1 MTATELYIRFAWSL
15 QISVVFERL
24 AGVASLHRCPK
35 IPRGCRS
42 AELSKATARILPLS
56 PTQQATSYAYRPC
69 HSILTEIP
77 FLKVLSNLV
86 STMRLLEGN
95 NDGEFSLT
103 EHFGDAKPQY
113 AILSHTWGAMTE
125 EVTFADLIDG
135 TSEAKVGYDKIRF
148 CGEQARRDGLQYFW
162 VDTCCIDKANSSE
175 LQEAINSM
183 FSWYRD
189 ATKCYVYL
197 SDVSAFDFDENH
209 QLSRKTWLLD
219 FSASKWFTR
228 GWTLQE
234 LIAPRTVEFFSKD
247 HCPLGDKKSLEQ
259 AIHGITRIPL
269 DALRGDRPLHDFSVD
284 ERMSWAKDRKT
295 TRHEDAAYCL
305 LGIFDIHMPL
315 IYGEGRKKALIRLR
329 KEIQETQNLP
339 SVLSKDVR
347 TVSLFATSENR
358 PFKTFTSYF
367 NDAPVDLLS
376 IHFMER
382 ERELGLVRNAHQV
395 SEENVPARCAIWG
408 IPGVGK
414 TQLAIRYT
422 KIFLEDATVSA
433 VFWMSCSNLEKLHQ
447 GFSRLLNLID
457 HPDQFKPEQNARVV
471 AARRWL
477 EQPEVSGILRWLLV
491 LDNVDVST
499 IDFLRE
505 NLPRQGKQGRIL
517 ITTRTE
523 AVAHA
528 VCKASGR
535 LQLSL
540 ELEPPAVENAI
551 TFFLKSVGVSENS
564 MSSVSRRQ
572 VTDLIKFLGC
582 LPFAIEHAASFMTQ
596 SSQTIDG
603 FTRLYRGNEKSHVCS
618 NLYRCLT
625 LLPTEASN
633 LYRFSIGETYS
644 QLTKQSRSLEFL
656 RPIFM
661 I

>member
-1 MTATELYIRFAWSL
+1 MHIDL
-15 QISVVFERL
+15 
-24 AGVASLHRCPK
+24 CD
-35 IPRGCRS
+35 
-42 AELSKATARILPLS
+42 
-56 PTQQATSYAYRPC
+56 
-69 HSILTEIP
+69 SILTDIP
-77 FLKVLSNLV
+77 FLKVLWNLL
-86 STMRLLEGN
+86 STMRLLEAN

-103 EHFGDAKPQY
+103 EPFGDAKPQY

-125 EVTFADLIDG
+125 EVTFKDMIDG
-135 TSEAKVGYDKIRF
+135 TSKAKVGYDKIQF
-148 CGEQARRDGLQYFW
+148 CGEQTKRDGLQYFW

-183 FSWYRD
+183 FNWYRD
-189 ATKCYVYL
+189 AAKCYVYL
-197 SDVSAFDFDENH
+197 SDVSAFEFDENH
-209 QLSRKTWLLD
+209 QLPSKTWMPA
-219 FSASKWFTR
+219 FSASRWFSR

-234 LIAPRTVEFFSKD
+234 LIAPRTVEFFSKER
-247 HCPLGDKKSLEQ
+247 CSLGDKKSLEQ
-259 AIHGITRIPL
+259 AIYGITRIPL
-269 DALRGDRPLHDFSVD
+269 DALRGDQLLHEFSVD

-295 TRHEDAAYCL
+295 TRQEDAAYCL

-315 IYGEGRKKALIRLR
+315 IYGEGRKKALIRLQ
-329 KEIQETQNLP
+329 KEAQVSQNL
-339 SVLSKDVR
+339 SLVLPKEVR
-347 TVSLFATSENR
+347 TVPSFVTSGYR
-358 PFKTFTSYF
+358 PSKTFISSF

-382 ERELGLVRNAHQV
+382 QRELDLIRNAHQA

-414 TQLAIRYT
+414 TQLVIRYT
-422 KIFLEDATVSA
+422 KIFLEDAIVSA

-447 GFSRLLNLID
+447 GFSKLLNLID
-457 HPDQFKPEQNARVV
+457 HPDQFEPEQNARVV

-477 EQPEVSGILRWLLV
+477 EQPEVSGIHRWLLV
-491 LDNVDVST
+491 LDNVDIST

-505 NLPRQGKQGRIL
+505 NLPRQSKHGRIL

-528 VCKASGR
+528 LCKASGR

-551 TFFLKSVGVSENS
+551 TFFLKSVGISENS
-564 MSSVSRRQ
+564 MSSVSQRQ
-572 VTDLIKFLGC
+572 VTELIIFLGC

-596 SSQTIDG
+596 SSHTIDS

-618 NLYRCLT
+618 IYAVILT
-625 LLPTEASN
+625 LLPAEASN

-644 QLTKQSRSLEFL
+644 QITKQSRSRACL

>member
-1 MTATELYIRFAWSL
+1 
-15 QISVVFERL
+15 
-24 AGVASLHRCPK
+24 
-35 IPRGCRS
+35 
-42 AELSKATARILPLS
+42 
-56 PTQQATSYAYRPC
+56 
-69 HSILTEIP
+69 
-77 FLKVLSNLV
+77 
-86 STMRLLEGN
+86 
-95 NDGEFSLT
+95 
-103 EHFGDAKPQY
+103 
-113 AILSHTWGAMTE
+113 
-125 EVTFADLIDG
+125 
-135 TSEAKVGYDKIRF
+135 
-148 CGEQARRDGLQYFW
+148 
-162 VDTCCIDKANSSE
+162 
-175 LQEAINSM
+175 M

-209 QLSRKTWLLD
+209 QLSRTTWLLA
-219 FSASKWFTR
+219 FSASRWFTR

-234 LIAPRTVEFFSKD
+234 LIAPRTVEFFSKERF
-247 HCPLGDKKSLEQ
+247 PLGDKKSLEEV
-259 AIHGITRIPL
+259 IHGITRIPL
-269 DALRGDRPLHDFSVD
+269 DALRGDRPLHEFSVD
-284 ERMSWAKDRKT
+284 ARMSWAKDRKT
-295 TRHEDAAYCL
+295 TRQEDAAYCL

-329 KEIQETQNLP
+329 KETQETQNLP
-339 SVLSKDVR
+339 SVSSKDVR

-358 PFKTFTSYF
+358 PFKPFTSSF
-367 NDAPVDLLS
+367 NDAPVDLLP

-395 SEENVPARCAIWG
+395 SEENAPARCAIWG

-447 GFSRLLNLID
+447 GFSKLLNLID

-491 LDNVDVST
+491 LDNVDIST

-505 NLPRQGKQGRIL
+505 NLPRQGKHGRIL

-551 TFFLKSVGVSENS
+551 TFFLISVGVSENS

-618 NLYRCLT
+618 ILHRYLT

-633 LYRFSIGETYS
+633 LYRFSVGEAYS
-644 QLTKQSRSLEFL
+644 QLTKQSRSRACL

>member
-1 MTATELYIRFAWSL
+1 MAATELYIRLAWSL
-15 QISVVFERL
+15 QISSVFERL
-24 AGVASLHRCPK
+24 AGVASLHQCPK
-35 IPRGCRS
+35 IPRGCHS
-42 AELSKATARILPLS
+42 DELSKATARILPLP
-56 PTQQATSYAYRPC
+56 PTQHANSHAYRPC
-69 HSILTEIP
+69 DSILAEIP

-103 EHFGDAKPQY
+103 EHVSDTKPPY
-113 AILSHTWGAMTE
+113 AILSHTWGTMTE
-125 EVTFADLIDG
+125 EVTFRDLIDG
-135 TSEAKVGYDKIRF
+135 TGKDKVGYDKIRF
-148 CGEQARRDGLQYFW
+148 CGERARHDSLQYFW

-197 SDVSAFDFDENH
+197 SDVSASDFDETH
-209 QLSRKTWLLD
+209 QLSRKTWLPA

-234 LIAPRTVEFFSKD
+234 LIAPRIVEFFSKERY
-247 HCPLGDKKSLEQ
+247 PLGDKKSLEQ
-259 AIHGITRIPL
+259 EIHGITRIPL
-269 DALRGDRPLHDFSVD
+269 DALRGDRPLHEFSVD
-284 ERMSWAKDRKT
+284 ERMSWAKDRNT
-295 TRHEDAAYCL
+295 TRQEDGAYCL

-315 IYGEGRKKALIRLR
+315 IYGEGREKALIRLR
-329 KEIQETQNLP
+329 KETREAQNLP

-347 TVSLFATSENR
+347 TVSFATSENR
-358 PFKTFTSYF
+358 PLKTFTSSF
-367 NDAPVDLLS
+367 SDAPVDLLS

-382 ERELGLVRNAHQV
+382 ERELGLVQNAHQV
-395 SEENVPARCAIWG
+395 SEENAPARCAIWG

-433 VFWMSCSNLEKLHQ
+433 VFWMSCSNVEKLHQ
-447 GFSRLLNLID
+447 GFSKLLNLID

-491 LDNVDVST
+491 LDNVDIST

-505 NLPRQGKQGRIL
+505 NLPRQGKHGRIL

-528 VCKASGR
+528 VCKASGK

-551 TFFLKSVGVSENS
+551 TFFLKSVGFSENS

-572 VTDLIKFLGC
+572 VTDLVKFLGC

-596 SSQTIDG
+596 SSQTIDS
-603 FTRLYRGNEKSHVCS
+603 FTRLYRGNEKSHVC
-618 NLYRCLT
+618 
-625 LLPTEASN
+625 
-633 LYRFSIGETYS
+633 
-644 QLTKQSRSLEFL
+644 
-656 RPIFM
+656 
-661 I
+661 

>member
-1 MTATELYIRFAWSL
+1 MAATELYIRFAWSL
-15 QISVVFERL
+15 QIPGAFERL
-24 AGVASLHRCPK
+24 AGVASLHQCPK

-42 AELSKATARILPLS
+42 AELSKATARILPLP
-56 PTQQATSYAYRPC
+56 PTQHANSHAYRRD
-69 HSILTEIP
+69 SILTEIS
-77 FLKVLSNLV
+77 FLKVLSSLV

-95 NDGEFSLT
+95 NDGEFRLT
-103 EHFGDAKPQY
+103 EHVGDAKPPY
-113 AILSHTWGAMTE
+113 AILSHTWGATTE
-125 EVTFADLIDG
+125 EVTFRDLIDG
-135 TSEAKVGYDKIRF
+135 TGKDKVGYDKIRF
-148 CGEQARRDGLQYFW
+148 CGERARHDSLQYFW

-197 SDVSAFDFDENH
+197 SDVSASDFDENH
-209 QLSRKTWLLD
+209 QLSRKTWLLA

-234 LIAPRTVEFFSKD
+234 LIAPRTVEFFSKEC
-247 HCPLGDKKSLEQ
+247 CPLGDKKSLEQ
-259 AIHGITRIPL
+259 EIHGITRIPL
-269 DALRGDRPLHDFSVD
+269 DALRGDRPLHEFSVD
-284 ERMSWAKDRKT
+284 ERMSWAKDRNT
-295 TRHEDAAYCL
+295 TRQEDGAYCL

-347 TVSLFATSENR
+347 TVPLFATSENR
-358 PFKTFTSYF
+358 PFKTFTSSF

-382 ERELGLVRNAHQV
+382 EQELDLIRNAHQV
-395 SEENVPARCAIWG
+395 SEGNAPARCAIWG

-447 GFSRLLNLID
+447 GFSKLLNLIG
-457 HPDQFKPEQNARVV
+457 HPDQCKPEQNARVV

-477 EQPEVSGILRWLLV
+477 EQPEASGILRWLLV
-491 LDNVDVST
+491 LDNVDIST

-505 NLPRQGKQGRIL
+505 NLPRQGKHGRIL

-528 VCKASGR
+528 VCKSSGR

-564 MSSVSRRQ
+564 MSSVSRHQ

-596 SSQTIDG
+596 SSQTIDS
-603 FTRLYRGNEKSHVCS
+603 FTRLYRGNEKSHVC
-618 NLYRCLT
+618 
-625 LLPTEASN
+625 
-633 LYRFSIGETYS
+633 
-644 QLTKQSRSLEFL
+644 
-656 RPIFM
+656 
-661 I
+661 

>member
-1 MTATELYIRFAWSL
+1 MTATELYIRFAWSFR
-15 QISVVFERL
+15 ISVVFERL

-42 AELSKATARILPLS
+42 AELTKATARILPLP
-56 PTQQATSYAYRPC
+56 PTQHANSHAYRPC
-69 HSILTEIP
+69 DSILTEIP

-95 NDGEFSLT
+95 SDGGFSLT
-103 EHFGDAKPQY
+103 EHFADAKPKY

-148 CGEQARRDGLQYFW
+148 CGEQARCHGLQYFW
-162 VDTCCIDKANSSE
+162 VDTCCIDKASSSE

-183 FSWYRD
+183 FNWYRD

-197 SDVSAFDFDENH
+197 SDVSVIGFDGDD
-209 QLSRKTWLLD
+209 QLSKKTWELE
-219 FSASKWFTR
+219 FSASRWFTR

-234 LIAPRTVEFFSKD
+234 LIAPRTVEFFSKER
-247 HCPLGDKKSLEQ
+247 CPLGDKKSLEQ
-259 AIHGITRIPL
+259 AIHGITRIPY
-269 DALRGDRPLHDFSVD
+269 DALRGDRPLHEFSVD

-295 TRHEDAAYCL
+295 TRQEDAAYCL
-305 LGIFDIHMPL
+305 LGIFDIYMPL

-329 KEIQETQNLP
+329 KEIREAQMPQNNA
-339 SVLSKDVR
+339 SVSFKDGR
-347 TVSLFATSENR
+347 TIS
-358 PFKTFTSYF
+358 FKNFTSSF

-382 ERELGLVRNAHQV
+382 AHELGLVSKAHQV
-395 SEENVPARCAIWG
+395 NEESAPTRYAIWG

-414 TQLAIRYT
+414 TQLALRYT
-422 KIFLEDATVSA
+422 KVFLEDATVSA

-491 LDNVDVST
+491 LDNVDIST

-596 SSQTIDG
+596 SSQTIDS
-603 FTRLYRGNEKSHVCS
+603 FTRLYRGNEKSQVRS
-618 NLYRCLT
+618 NLYRYLT

-633 LYRFSIGETYS
+633 LYRFSIGEAYS
-644 QLTKQSRSLEFL
+644 QLTKQSRSRAYL

-661 I
+661 V